1 MWKEAFKESFKFL
14 FENPAVFVAL
24 LGNYVLLFFLGPVIG
39 VIAGW
44 FIAVLYLAGLHSGD
58 NLWEGIKKHLKWGFA
73 VAVILYLLFFAEGIL
88 SFYLFNYLI
97 YGLKLSF
104 GGILLVTPLWALVL
118 AFLLHGVYLLLFS
131 SDGFSS
137 FKENLKFIKKFYL
150 TPWGAKVLSLLWGYM
165 FLTLLAG
172 LLKLLHLTVGLYAV
186 VTTFWLTYYTF
197 LGVKFF
203 KKNTLKEV

>member
-14 FENPAVFVAL
+14 FENPAVFVTL

-58 NLWEGIKKHLKWGFA
+58 NLWEGIKRHLKWGFA

-104 GGILLVTPLWALVL
+104 GGVLFVTLLWALVL
-118 AFLLHGVYLLLFS
+118 ALLLHGVYLLLFS

-137 FKENLKFIKKFYL
+137 FKENLKFIKRLYL
-150 TPWGAKVLSLLWGYM
+150 TPWGIKVLFLLWGYM

-203 KKNTLKEV
+203 KKDTLKEV

>member
-24 LGNYVLLFFLGPVIG
+24 LGNYVLLFFLGPVVG
-39 VIAGW
+39 VIAIW
-44 FIAVLYLAGLHSGD
+44 FISVLYLAGLHSGN
-58 NLWEGIKKHLKWGFA
+58 NLWEGIKKYLRWGF
-73 VAVILYLLFFAEGIL
+73 VVGIILYLLFFLGGIS
-88 SFYLFNYLI
+88 SFYLFNYLV
-97 YGLKLSF
+97 YGLKLPF
-104 GGILLVTPLWALVL
+104 EGILFVTLLWALVL
-118 AFLLHGVYLLLFS
+118 ALPLHGVYLLLLS
-131 SDGFSS
+131 SGGFSS
-137 FKENLKFIKKFYL
+137 FKENLKFIKRFYL
-150 TPWGAKVLSLLWGYM
+150 TPWGVKVLLLLWGYM

-203 KKNTLKEV
+203 KKDKLKEV